1 MHSSPP
7 LPYGAAI
14 QQHACAPGEYGISGC
29 MVFAETTQSS
39 KEADSF
45 RPLLGL
51 DHPVSKIPAATPPR
65 EAPKLPRCTAQPAQL
80 RPHIISSQLV
90 VLCVSVCPAV
100 LPCLR
105 RRPWAATT
113 RSSPR
118 TEYRSGPA
126 TAQRRDDTADCP
138 ASWAGPRRVSHLVP
152 VQSYVV
158 QSDLQLCTICICT
171 DAARNTTDWERGVC
185 VTSALYRLNLGAGPT
200 GGRSSLLHA
209 HSQDARH
216 ATLRRT

>member
-1 MHSSPP
+1 M
-7 LPYGAAI
+7 
-14 QQHACAPGEYGISGC
+14 SGC

-100 LPCLR
+100 LPCLQTAALGGDPPIESPYGVQIRSCYRPEAR
-105 RRPWAATT
+105 RH
-113 RSSPR
+113 
-118 TEYRSGPA
+118 G
-126 TAQRRDDTADCP
+126 
-138 ASWAGPRRVSHLVP
+138 
-152 VQSYVV
+152 
-158 QSDLQLCTICICT
+158 
-171 DAARNTTDWERGVC
+171 
-185 VTSALYRLNLGAGPT
+185 RLP
-200 GGRSSLLHA
+200 SLLGWTETRVTPCA
-209 HSQDARH
+209 CSV
-216 ATLRRT
+216 LRCTVRLAVVHDLHMHRCSTQYDRLGERCV